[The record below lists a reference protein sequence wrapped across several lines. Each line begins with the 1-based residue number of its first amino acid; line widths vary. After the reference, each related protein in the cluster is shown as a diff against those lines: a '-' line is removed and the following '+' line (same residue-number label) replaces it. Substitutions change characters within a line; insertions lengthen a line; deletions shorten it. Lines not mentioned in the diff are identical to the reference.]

1 MSPSVRCAGP
11 ARHGRAPHP
20 TGRDTDAAGPPVSG
34 QLDGTGAFV
43 PDLAM
48 AQDPGAPPLK
58 VGLLAVPQTTPTTL
72 YAFLEVFAAVGGA
85 WERITGR
92 VARARR
98 MEARIVARSTRP
110 FPSALGPPIAP
121 QATLDPFDPLDV
133 VIVTDL
139 ALEDGLPPA
148 RAWAE
153 ERAWLRREH
162 ETGAMICSVC
172 TGSALLASAGLLD
185 GLEATTHWAASDLFR
200 TAFPQVHLRPE
211 RVLCPAGPG
220 HRIVTGGGQGSW
232 EDLAL
237 HLIARH
243 SGPAEAARIARL
255 FVLGD
260 RSQGQLAFSALGRPR
275 EHGDAVIGAC
285 QVWLADNYARSH
297 PVRIMVERSGLAERS
312 FKRRFKAATGYSA
325 IDYVQALRIEE
336 AKQILE
342 TSGLPADD
350 VARSV
355 GYEDPAYFRRLFRR
369 LTGLAPSEYR
379 RRFRPSAV
387 LPSS

>member
-1 MSPSVRCAGP
+1 MAQKS
-11 ARHGRAPHP
+11 
-20 TGRDTDAAGPPVSG
+20 DAAPV
-34 QLDGTGAFV
+34 
-43 PDLAM
+43 
-48 AQDPGAPPLK
+48 K
-58 VGLLAVPQTTPTTL
+58 VELLAVPQTTPTTL
-72 YAFLEVFAAVGGA
+72 FAFLEVFAAVGVT

-92 VARARR
+92 ETGARR
-98 MEARIVARSTRP
+98 IEARIVARTTDP
-110 FPSALGPPIAP
+110 FPSALGPLIAP
-121 QATLDPFDPLDV
+121 QAPLASFGPADA

-148 RAWAE
+148 ETWAE
-153 ERAWLRREH
+153 ECAWLRRQH
-162 ETGAMICSVC
+162 DSSAMICSVC
-172 TGSALLASAGLLD
+172 TGSVLLATAGLLD
-185 GLEATTHWAASDLFR
+185 GLEATTHWAAADLFR
-200 TAFPQVHLRPE
+200 AAFPQVRLRPE

-275 EHGDAVIGAC
+275 DHDDAVIGDC

-325 IDYVQALRIEE
+325 IDYVQALRVEE
-336 AKQILE
+336 AKQLLE
-342 TSGLPADD
+342 TSDLPVDD
-350 VARSV
+350 VTRSV

-369 LTGLAPSEYR
+369 LTGLVPSEYR
-379 RRFRPSAV
+379 RRFRPSAF
-387 LPSS
+387 LKAP